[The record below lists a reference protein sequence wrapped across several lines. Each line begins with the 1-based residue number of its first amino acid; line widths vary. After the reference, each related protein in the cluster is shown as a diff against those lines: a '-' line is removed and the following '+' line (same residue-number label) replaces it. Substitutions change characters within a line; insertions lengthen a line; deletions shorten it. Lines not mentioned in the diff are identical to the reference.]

1 MSTTTIAQSPRLTAK
16 IAAGTIVGTAI
27 EWYDFFLY
35 GTASALVFGTVFFP
49 TFSTSAGVIASFG
62 TFAAGYLARPFG
74 AIIFGHFGDRIG
86 RKATLITTL
95 LIMGIGSTLIG
106 ALPSF
111 QSIGVWA
118 PILLIA
124 LRLVQGLAVGGEWG
138 GAVLVAVE
146 GAPRNRRALFG
157 VFPQLGVPL
166 GLLFSTAAVSMVT
179 GFGNAAFLNWAWR
192 IPFLFSAV
200 LVVVALIIRLQL
212 PEPEVFEK
220 VKEGGKIAKVPLF
233 QVVRNQPKDLLLA
246 LGTRFA
252 TDITFN
258 VANVFMLSYGT
269 SELGFHRQSLLNAI
283 IIASVVELI
292 TLPLF
297 GMLGDRIGIRR
308 MYMMGSVFVIIYGF
322 VFFWMVNTGAAG
334 WLIVAYVGALALSQ
348 ASVYGVQSALFAELF
363 PVNVRYTGA
372 SLPYQFAGV
381 ITSGP
386 APLIATSLFVAF
398 GSVWPIA
405 IYISITALISLVC
418 AYFMK
423 ADKARAIDEDE
434 LNVLGGRTADDT
446 TGSDRLAK

>member
-1 MSTTTIAQSPRLTAK
+1 MSLTAKRTPGHTAK

-49 TFSTSAGVIASFG
+49 SFSSGAGVIAAFG
-62 TFAAGYLARPFG
+62 TFAVGYLARPIG
-74 AIIFGHFGDRIG
+74 AIVFGHFGDRIG
-86 RKATLITTL
+86 RKATLVITL
-95 LIMGIGSTLIG
+95 LIMGAASTLIG
-106 ALPSF
+106 LVPSF

-118 PILLIA
+118 PILLIF

-146 GAPRNRRALFG
+146 DAPRNRRALFG

-166 GLLFSTAAVSMVT
+166 GLLLSTAVVSAVT
-179 GFGNAAFLNWAWR
+179 RFGDAAFLAWAWR

-200 LVVVALIIRLQL
+200 LVVVALIIRTKL
-212 PEPEVFEK
+212 PETDAFENVKDKGK
-220 VKEGGKIAKVPLF
+220 VAKVPLF
-233 QVVRNQPKDLLLA
+233 QVLRNHPKELLLA

-258 VANVFMLSYGT
+258 IANVFMLTYGT
-269 SELGFHRQSLLNAI
+269 TELGFSRQLMLDAI
-283 IIASVVELI
+283 IIASAVELVA
-292 TLPLF
+292 LPLF
-297 GMLGDRIGIRR
+297 GMLADRIGKRVMFMI
-308 MYMMGSVFVIIYGF
+308 GCVFVGIYGF
-322 VFFWMVNTGAAG
+322 VFFWMVNTGATG
-334 WLIVAYVGALALSQ
+334 WLIVAYIGSLALSQ

-363 PVNVRYTGA
+363 PANIRYTGA
-372 SLPYQFAGV
+372 SLPYQLAGV

-398 GSVWPIA
+398 GSTLPIA
-405 IYISITALISLVC
+405 AYIGVTALISLVC

-423 ADKARAIDEDE
+423 ANKG
-434 LNVLGGRTADDT
+434 NVADDEEAAAEQRRVVAMEAQT
-446 TGSDRLAK
+446 P